1 MAETLHGDFVQSVPL
16 ILRAI
21 HPGSFAFLFLDP
33 KGWRI
38 DIEAIAPLLRLPKAE
53 VLYNFMFDFINRA
66 ASMSDLEIVS
76 GLNSLIRVGG
86 WRDELLSADGSEDRK
101 RIIVNAFRHTLASV
115 GGYKFVAE
123 TPILRPRIDRP
134 LYFLVYATRHK
145 AGIEVFRNAQMKTLI
160 EQELRRDDI
169 RQGQFSGAQIDMFR
183 PNEMSPSE
191 AATTRDTERVSATE
205 ALLELVSPSYSSLHR
220 VIDGL
225 TCGRGIAVRNSIAH
239 ADRICWA

>member
-1 MAETLHGDFVQSVPL
+1 M
-16 ILRAI
+16 
-21 HPGSFAFLFLDP
+21 
-33 KGWRI
+33 
-38 DIEAIAPLLRLPKAE
+38 
-53 VLYNFMFDFINRA
+53 
-66 ASMSDLEIVS
+66 
-76 GLNSLIRVGG
+76 
-86 WRDELLSADGSEDRK
+86 
-101 RIIVNAFRHTLASV
+101 ASV

-205 ALLELVSPSYSSLHR
+205 ALLELVSSSHR
-220 VIDGL
+220 PQLYDDLWPIILSQHGVTKTDLNQIVAKLRRDGL
-225 TCGRGIAVRNSIAH
+225 IRVPEWQPKARVPAGAW
-239 ADRICWA
+239 RIFQV